1 MKRGGE
7 AQRCIIFSFHCI
19 QGHVFIF
26 WYYTGGKVMRLNVAN
41 IICLLLPS
49 KEEERP
55 FIRCI
60 LLLYADVYTTFCE
73 LICLVMRI
81 IGGCLHSV
89 QVHSLYVSGI
99 MSVGC
104 FIEVACLNGVLHP
117 IP

>member
-1 MKRGGE
+1 MHQFFVSLHPRACIYLLVLYWRKGNE
-7 AQRCIIFSFHCI
+7 AH
-19 QGHVFIF
+19 
-26 WYYTGGKVMRLNVAN
+26 VAN

-81 IGGCLHSV
+81 VGGCLHSV

-104 FIEVACLNGVLHP
+104 FIEVACLTIFNPYLNGVLDP